1 VRVQRVLKVE
11 SEVESGLAAV
21 AHDAVGK
28 LIWSPAVPV
37 VASRARGGEILRRQN
52 TRFVGG
58 LLKKATAMANT
69 CRAGNELLCAR
80 KLNFSQSA

>member
-1 VRVQRVLKVE
+1 MRVQRVLKVE

-28 LIWSPAVPV
+28 LIWSPAIPV
-37 VASRARGGEILRRQN
+37 VASRARGGEIFRREN

-58 LLKKATAMANT
+58 RRGELLKKATAMANT
-69 CRAGNELLCAR
+69 CRAVMSTCVRGN
-80 KLNFSQSA
+80 